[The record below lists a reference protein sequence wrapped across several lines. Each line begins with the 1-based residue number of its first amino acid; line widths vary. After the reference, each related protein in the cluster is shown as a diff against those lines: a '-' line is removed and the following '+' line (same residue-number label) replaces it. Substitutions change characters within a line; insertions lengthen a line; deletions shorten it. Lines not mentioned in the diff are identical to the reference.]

1 MKNSVSS
8 DKVKILEA
16 WTKGWALAR
25 GVAPPVRER
34 EGFRTDPDW
43 PEQKRRY
50 VFEEPNAG
58 FKALAHEITDP
69 HIFLKVCAAP
79 EQVKKWLPSRWVIQ
93 SPRFLMTCFK
103 PMHKAPGPLP
113 EGYTLHVEK
122 QEAVSVVSILHHN
135 TTVAIGRMVV
145 VGEYTIYDRIETIP
159 EHRRLGLASMVMLK
173 LEELAMDQGGRKGLL
188 VATDEGKRLYENL
201 GWTNYSPYTTA
212 VIPG

>member
-8 DKVKILEA
+8 DKAKILEA

-25 GVAPPVRER
+25 GVAPPVFEH
-34 EGFRTDPDW
+34 EGFRSDPDW

-58 FKALAHEITDP
+58 FKALAREITDP

-79 EQVKKWLPSRWVIQ
+79 EQVEEWLPPRWVIQ

-103 PMHKAPGPLP
+103 PMHRIQRSLP
-113 EGYTLHVEK
+113 AGYTLHVEK
-122 QEAVSVVSILHHN
+122 QEAVSVVSVLHDH

-145 VGEYTIYDRIETIP
+145 VEEYAIYDRIETIP
-159 EHRRLGLASMVMLK
+159 EHRRLGLASAVVLK
-173 LEELAMDQGGRKGLL
+173 LEALAMEQGGSKGLL
-188 VATDEGKRLYENL
+188 VATDEGKALYESL
-201 GWTNYSPYTTA
+201 GWTSYSPYTTA
-212 VIPG
+212 LIPA